1 MFCCPPILEPIA
13 IIKALDAR
21 KALARYPDAP
31 GGGKAIAALVI
42 AIVTIGIGILGIVAM
57 LGADFS
63 ITS

>member
-1 MFCCPPILEPIA
+1 MFCCWPILEPIA

-42 AIVTIGIGILGIVAM
+42 AIVTIGIGVVGM
-57 LGADFS
+57 LGLFAA
-63 ITS
+63 ITG